1 MFHYFASNNDEVIE
15 LIHKKYMDAKENGQL
30 TDADRHMPLVIL
42 SPDKDSKTAID
53 IAIKNKRLKSMELM
67 LDLLEDFPSHSLSK
81 MMLNSIPYMVS

>member
-1 MFHYFASNNDEVIE
+1 
-15 LIHKKYMDAKENGQL
+15 
-30 TDADRHMPLVIL
+30 MPLVIL

-67 LDLLEDFPSHSLSK
+67 LDLLEDYPSISLSK